1 LQISLDRKTFSQL
14 KDAEKGD
21 SLLKKFKDKCWP
33 KSKDTVFEDGEGGN
47 E

>member
-1 LQISLDRKTFSQL
+1 LQISLDRKTFNQL

-21 SLLKKFKDKCWP
+21 SMLKKFIDKCWP
-33 KSKDTVFEDGEGGN
+33 KPKDEVFKDEEAGN